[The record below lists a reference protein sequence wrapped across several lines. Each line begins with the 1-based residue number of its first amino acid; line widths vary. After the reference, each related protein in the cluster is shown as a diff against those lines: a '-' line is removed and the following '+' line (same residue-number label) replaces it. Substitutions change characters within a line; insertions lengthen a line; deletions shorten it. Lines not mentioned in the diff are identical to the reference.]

1 MIDVDISVMQ
11 SGHVILPRTVL
22 TARAGEITVL
32 TGVSG
37 SGKTSLLKAL
47 IGAVPERSE
56 VIGGVSVESSEWR
69 DVNPLELSSCEL
81 AHFRREHIAFV
92 GQDPGAELPPLMSV
106 ARMLRELAPAAD
118 VAALLQRVDLPAS
131 IASRRIHQLSGG
143 QQRRVALARALS
155 RSPEAIAL
163 DEPFAGLD
171 SDTSTV
177 IAHLLR
183 GLADSGV
190 TVIFTAHQVPKLAIC
205 IDSVVA
211 VGNGTEKSDSITQR
225 VERQSVETTSGH
237 SPRSVTKGIQV
248 TELSKASIG
257 ESMPGAGAGAGASPV
272 LRVSNLSC
280 VNNERVTLFQGL
292 SFAVQRGT
300 MVGVKGPSGSG
311 KSTLLR
317 CLIGLNHAES
327 GEIECAGVTRE
338 AKRTWPRKNRLM
350 MQIVPQ
356 DPAST
361 LNPKMTALDAVERAA
376 RVSVRGRRDARRAAI
391 DLLDKVGIDKQLAQR
406 KPSGLSGGQRQ
417 RVAIARAL
425 AVRPKLL
432 LCDEI
437 TSALDYQ
444 AATKVMSVLQELNSE
459 GMGIVLVSHD
469 DELLQSYCSTVIP
482 IGTAAVG

>member
-1 MIDVDISVMQ
+1 MIDVDISVRQ
-11 SGHVILPRTVL
+11 GRHVILPRTML
-22 TARAGEITVL
+22 TARAGEVTVL
-32 TGVSG
+32 TGESG

-47 IGAVPERSE
+47 IGAVPEKSE
-56 VIGGVSVESSEWR
+56 VFGAISVESNECR
-69 DVNPLELSSCEL
+69 VLNPLELSETEL
-81 AHFRREHIAFV
+81 ARFRREHIAFV

-106 ARMLRELAPAAD
+106 ARLLRELAPGTD
-118 VAALLQRVDLPAS
+118 VAALLRRVDLPAS

-155 RSPEAIAL
+155 RSSKAIVL

-171 SDTSTV
+171 SGTSTV

-183 GLADSGV
+183 DIADSGV
-190 TVIFTAHQVPKLAIC
+190 TVIFTAHQVPKLAIG
-205 IDSVVA
+205 IDKVA
-211 VGNGTEKSDSITQR
+211 VVGNGIEENGSKCQIA
-225 VERQSVETTSGH
+225 ERQSAGTKTDQILH
-237 SPRSVTKGIQV
+237 LVTKDTQV

-327 GEIECAGVTRE
+327 GEIEIAGVTRE

-361 LNPKMTALDAVERAA
+361 LNPKMTALDAVARAA

>member
-1 MIDVDISVMQ
+1 MIEVDISVMR

-47 IGAVPERSE
+47 IGAVPEKSE
-56 VIGGVSVESSEWR
+56 VNGAIFVEAAGKR
-69 DVNPLELSSCEL
+69 KINPLELPATEL
-81 AHFRREHIAFV
+81 ARLRREHIAFV

-106 ARMLRELAPAAD
+106 ARMLRELAPATD

-155 RSPEAIAL
+155 RSPEVIAL

-171 SDTSTV
+171 SGTSAV
-177 IAHLLR
+177 IADLLR
-183 GLADSGV
+183 NIADSGA
-190 TVIFTAHQVPKLAIC
+190 TVIFTAHQVPKLAVGM
-205 IDSVVA
+205 DNVVA
-211 VGNGTEKSDSITQR
+211 VGNGIDGIGSEC
-225 VERQSVETTSGH
+225 QSAKHGVMGASLGHKVTGTVVGAET
-237 SPRSVTKGIQV
+237 
-248 TELSKASIG
+248 
-257 ESMPGAGAGAGASPV
+257 GASPV
-272 LRVSNLSC
+272 LRVSDLSC
-280 VNNERVTLFQGL
+280 VSNARIPLFQNL
-292 SFAVQRGT
+292 SFAVQGGT

-317 CLIGLNHAES
+317 CLVGLHHAES

-338 AKRTWPRKNRLM
+338 AKHKWPRKNRLM
-350 MQIVPQ
+350 MQIIPQ

-361 LNPKMTALDAVERAA
+361 LNPKMTALDAVARAA
-376 RVSVRGRRDARRAAI
+376 RVSVGGRRDARREARS
-391 DLLDKVGIDKQLAQR
+391 LLEKVGIDEQLAQR

-417 RVAIARAL
+417 RIAIARAL

-437 TSALDYQ
+437 TSALDHE
-444 AATKVMSVLQELNSE
+444 AATKVMSVLQELNGE

-469 DELLQSYCSTVIP
+469 DDLLESYCSTVIQV
-482 IGTAAVG
+482 GTAAVG

>member
-1 MIDVDISVMQ
+1 MIDVDISVRQ
-11 SGHVILPRTVL
+11 GRHVILPRTML
-22 TARAGEITVL
+22 TARAGEVTVL
-32 TGVSG
+32 TGESG

-47 IGAVPERSE
+47 IGAVPEKSE
-56 VIGGVSVESSEWR
+56 VFGAISVESNECR
-69 DVNPLELSSCEL
+69 VLNPLELSETEL
-81 AHFRREHIAFV
+81 ARFRREHIAFV

-106 ARMLRELAPAAD
+106 ARLLRELAPGTD
-118 VAALLQRVDLPAS
+118 VAALLRRVDLPAS

-155 RSPEAIAL
+155 RSSKAIVL
-163 DEPFAGLD
+163 DEPLAGLD
-171 SDTSTV
+171 SGTSTV

-183 GLADSGV
+183 DIADSGV
-190 TVIFTAHQVPKLAIC
+190 TVIFTAHQVPKLAIG
-205 IDSVVA
+205 IDKVA
-211 VGNGTEKSDSITQR
+211 VVGNGIEENGSKCQIA
-225 VERQSVETTSGH
+225 ERQSAGTKTDQILH
-237 SPRSVTKGIQV
+237 LVTKDTQV

-327 GEIECAGVTRE
+327 GEIEIAGVTRE

-361 LNPKMTALDAVERAA
+361 LNPKMTALDAVARAA

>member
-1 MIDVDISVMQ
+1 M
-11 SGHVILPRTVL
+11 L
-22 TARAGEITVL
+22 TARAGEVTVL
-32 TGVSG
+32 TGESG

-47 IGAVPERSE
+47 IGAVPEKSE
-56 VIGGVSVESSEWR
+56 VFGAISVESNECR
-69 DVNPLELSSCEL
+69 VLNPLELSETEL
-81 AHFRREHIAFV
+81 ARFRREHIAFV

-106 ARMLRELAPAAD
+106 ARLLRELAPGTD
-118 VAALLQRVDLPAS
+118 VAALLRRVDLPAS

-155 RSPEAIAL
+155 RSSKAIVL

-171 SDTSTV
+171 SGTSTV

-183 GLADSGV
+183 DIADSGV
-190 TVIFTAHQVPKLAIC
+190 TVIFTAHQVPKLAIG
-205 IDSVVA
+205 IDKVA
-211 VGNGTEKSDSITQR
+211 VVGNGIEENGSKCQIA
-225 VERQSVETTSGH
+225 ERQSAGTKTDQILH
-237 SPRSVTKGIQV
+237 LVTKDTQV

-327 GEIECAGVTRE
+327 GEIEIAGVTRE

-361 LNPKMTALDAVERAA
+361 LNPKMTALDAVARAA